1 MTDNT
6 ARPHPGLDLG
16 QKKDSRCCD
25 HPECSAEGQHRAPKS
40 RDRLNDYYWFCKDHV
55 RDYNKNW
62 DFFADMDQD
71 QIHAWQRS
79 SQTWHRP
86 TWRMGARA
94 MGAMGMDGLRDDL
107 GIFEDLA
114 GFAGRF
120 TEKSAPDP
128 GKSTYRAEDMRQLAV
143 LGLDESASITDIKNA
158 YKKLV
163 KRYHPDVNSNDESA
177 EEKFK
182 EIVNAYH
189 HMTSLKSGSSE

>member
-1 MTDNT
+1 M
-6 ARPHPGLDLG
+6 
-16 QKKDSRCCD
+16 
-25 HPECSAEGQHRAPKS
+25 
-40 RDRLNDYYWFCKDHV
+40 DR
-55 RDYNKNW
+55 
-62 DFFADMDQD
+62 D
-71 QIHAWQRS
+71 QIHAWERD

-94 MGAMGMDGLRDDL
+94 MGLDGLRDDM
-107 GIFEDLA
+107 GIFEDLS

-120 TEKSAPDP
+120 TENAPPNP
-128 GKSTYRAEDMRQLAV
+128 GKSAYTAEDMRQLAI

-163 KRYHPDVNSNDESA
+163 KRYHPDVNGNDASA

-182 EIVNAYH
+182 EIVSAYH

>member
-1 MTDNT
+1 MKDNT

-16 QKKDSRCCD
+16 QKKDIQSCD
-25 HPECSAEGQHRAPKS
+25 HPDCREEGLFRAPKS
-40 RDRLNDYYWFCKDHV
+40 RDRPDDYYWFCKPHV
-55 RDYNKNW
+55 RDYNTSW
-62 DFFADMDQD
+62 DFFADMDRD
-71 QIHAWQRS
+71 QINAWQRD

-86 TWRMGARA
+86 TWRMGTRP
-94 MGAMGMDGLRDDL
+94 MGGMDGIRDDM

-120 TEKSAPDP
+120 TENAPPNP
-128 GKSTYRAEDMRQLAV
+128 GKSTYGAEDMRQLAI
-143 LGLDESASITDIKNA
+143 LGLDESATIADIKNA

-163 KRYHPDVNSNDESA
+163 KRYHPDVNGNDASA
-177 EEKFK
+177 EDKFK